1 MNAPRTFNK
10 GNTVPIG
17 TLANLP
23 SVMDELGHD
32 GWGFMQGFGLE
43 PGSFVRPL
51 RPVPIALC
59 GELLQRAVECTRCAA
74 LPLLLGAKARME
86 NLGPLR
92 LVVASS
98 ARVRQAVEALIRFR
112 KVWYSGFQLRT
123 DEERGIGSMAID
135 FSGTFVGHQLLRTC
149 YLTALERNL
158 HMIVGQP
165 WKVRQVHLSQPKPA
179 DTAPYRQ
186 HFGVMP
192 AFGQVHDALFFDA
205 GLIELR
211 RPVTHDSEV
220 HAYFRRQLADMEA
233 ALGISFA
240 EQVGELIET
249 LLMSGRCDVELV
261 AEILGIHR
269 LTLFRR
275 LREYG
280 TTFKSLLEARRQ
292 AMAEAMLQRHTVSI
306 AEIAEALGYG
316 SPPNFTRAFRRWT
329 GKTPSAWRCDGNRA

>member
-1 MNAPRTFNK
+1 MNAPRIFSK

-23 SVMDELGHD
+23 AVMDELGHD
-32 GWGFMQGFGLE
+32 GWRFMQGFGLE
-43 PGSFVRPL
+43 PSSFVRPL

-59 GELLQRAVECTRCAA
+59 GELLHRAVECTRCDTV
-74 LPLLLGAKARME
+74 PLLLGARARME

-98 ARVRQAVEALIRFR
+98 AGVRQAVDALIRFR
-112 KVWYSGFQLRT
+112 KVWYSGFQIRIN
-123 DEERGIGSMAID
+123 EERGIASVAID
-135 FSGTFVGHQLLRTC
+135 FSGNFVGHQHVCTS
-149 YLTALERNL
+149 YLTAMERHL
-158 HMIVGQP
+158 DIIVGRA
-165 WKVRQVHLSQPKPA
+165 WKVRQVHLSRPKPA
-179 DTAPYRQ
+179 DTALYRR
-186 HFGVMP
+186 HFGVTP
-192 AFGQVHDALFFDA
+192 AFGQVQDALFFDA
-205 GLIELR
+205 GLFELR
-211 RPVTHDSEV
+211 RHATYDGDV

-233 ALGISFA
+233 ALGSSFA
-240 EQVGELIET
+240 EQVGELVES

-280 TTFKSLLEARRQ
+280 TTFKSLLEGRRQ
-292 AMAEAMLQRHTVSI
+292 VMAEAMLQRRTVSI

-316 SPPNFTRAFRRWT
+316 SPANFTRAFRRWT
-329 GKTPSAWRCDGNRA
+329 GQTPSAWRGDAGN